1 MAGSDALND
10 CSELCYEI
18 MSAVLACEFEGL
30 HWGIAWMYRECP
42 KGEWLVWSLDVLRCC
57 GFCTCACEVER
68 LHGDWLVV
76 QNMENV
82 KGMPPIFYCR
92 EIRSEKI

>member
-1 MAGSDALND
+1 MAGLDVLYD
-10 CSELCYEI
+10 CYDI

-30 HWGIAWMYRECP
+30 HSLHWGTAWMYRECP
-42 KGEWLVWSLDVLRCC
+42 NGEWLVWSLGRAAMLLMW
-57 GFCTCACEVER
+57 GFCTCACQIEG

-82 KGMPPIFYCR
+82 EVMPRVFIPL
-92 EIRSEKI
+92 K